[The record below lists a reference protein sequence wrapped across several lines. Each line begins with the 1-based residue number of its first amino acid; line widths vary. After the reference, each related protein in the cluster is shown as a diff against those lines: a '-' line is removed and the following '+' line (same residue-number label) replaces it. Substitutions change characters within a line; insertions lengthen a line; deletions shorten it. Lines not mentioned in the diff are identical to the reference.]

1 MKALVALVLLLA
13 SLSVL
18 ADDLHIVRPDRVDTF
33 RGCVTTRLYIT
44 ANQAHLSMFCP
55 APPVAGKARPA
66 TSKPD
71 ASMAWDW
78 YVSDAHRVWAGE
90 DCRVRAHFQGAYSAG
105 AVTEL
110 ECGS

>member
-1 MKALVALVLLLA
+1 MKRLALVLLA
-13 SLSVL
+13 VAANAH

-44 ANQAHLSMFCP
+44 ALQAHLSMFCP
-55 APPVAGKARPA
+55 APPVAGKQSPGASRRP
-66 TSKPD
+66 SG
-71 ASMAWDW
+71 MAWDW
-78 YVSDAHRVWAGE
+78 YVSDAHRVWMGE
-90 DCRVRAHFQGAYSAG
+90 GCRVRAHFQGAYSAG